1 MFTTF
6 AELKAHAL
14 ATLPP
19 QRCAVAG
26 AADAHALEAV
36 FAAAGEGFVSPVLVG
51 ARDEVRAMVDEL
63 DPAVEYELV
72 DCPDGRNPAEIA
84 VELVRAGRA
93 DFILKG
99 KMQTPDLLR
108 PILNKTTGLNDAGF
122 ITHFGLMEIAG
133 YPRLVGMSDSAVIPH
148 PSLADKERIVDVGVA
163 TLRKLGVTRPVI
175 AALCASET
183 VSEKM
188 PETLDALALAEMSAA
203 GRFGDAVVLGPIS
216 YDLATSAES
225 AAIKGYDNPLSGAVD
240 MLLVP
245 QMVSGNI
252 MSKIWNADDRNVLA
266 GCLVGARVPVGL
278 TSRSA
283 SMTEKLASLLLC
295 SILAA
300 AGPLPTPE
308 S

>member
-14 ATLPP
+14 ATLPA

-26 AADAHALEAV
+26 AADDHALEAV
-36 FAAAGEGFVSPVLVG
+36 FAAAGEGFVSPVLIG
-51 ARDEVRAMVDEL
+51 PADEVRAKVEAL
-63 DPAVEYELV
+63 NPASEHEIV
-72 DCPDGRNPAEIA
+72 DCPADQNPAAIA
-84 VELVRAGRA
+84 VELVRAGQA

-99 KMQTPDLLR
+99 RMQTPDLLR
-108 PILNKTTGLNDAGF
+108 PILHKATGLNDHGF
-122 ITHFGLMEIAG
+122 ITHFGLMQIAG
-133 YPRLVGMSDSAVIPH
+133 YPKLLGMSDSAVIPH
-148 PSLADKERIVDVGVA
+148 PSLADKKRIVEVGVA
-163 TLRKLGVTRPVI
+163 TLRRLGVARPVV

-188 PETLDALALAEMSAA
+188 PETLDARALADMSAA
-203 GRFGDAVVLGPIS
+203 GELGDAVVLGPIS

-225 AAIKGYDNPLSGAVD
+225 AAIKGYDSPHSGDVD

-245 QMVSGNI
+245 QMVAGNI
-252 MSKIWNADDRNVLA
+252 MSKIWNADERNVLA
-266 GCLVGARVPVGL
+266 GCLVGARTPVGL

-283 SMTEKLASLLLC
+283 SMAEKLASLLLC

-300 AGPLPTPE
+300 AGPLPTSE